1 MVQRFQGQPV
11 PLIRDRYRGVLDQI
25 MAQQRIPHTQRRPPE
40 AVPANASFAE
50 VVQNTDWFCW
60 QGDRPLQQPY
70 RYRRYR
76 EVLGHRTPSG
86 RRGAHVD
93 IGCGAGLFSWV
104 FLDWDGENNLPYD
117 RIDLYGLD
125 HSSAMIRLAQRM
137 RRGLMRHI
145 PKYPELRY
153 THRVD
158 ALLRDLSQHHST
170 GTDYT
175 ITFGHVLVQASEAIP
190 DFARVVAHVVGLL
203 DAQSN
208 CVVLAV
214 DAQRAS
220 DPFAQQ
226 WDALLARLS
235 KLGIQHQQQRV
246 RQTWINDDRRAK
258 IAWLSSAAR

>member
-1 MVQRFQGQPV
+1 MVHTFQGQPA
-11 PLIRDRYRGVLDQI
+11 PLVRDRYRGVLDQI
-25 MAQQRIPHTQRRPPE
+25 MAQHRIPPTQHRPSP

-50 VVQNTDWFCW
+50 AVQNTDWFCW
-60 QGDRPLQQPY
+60 WNDTRPLY

-76 EVLGHRTPSG
+76 EVLGHTTPSG
-86 RRGAHVD
+86 QRGAHVD
-93 IGCGAGLFSWV
+93 IGCGAGLFSWA
-104 FLDWDGENNLPYD
+104 FLDRDLENNLPYD

-125 HSSAMIRLAQRM
+125 HSRAMIRLAQQM

-145 PKYPELRY
+145 PQYPELRY
-153 THRVD
+153 THSVN
-158 ALLRDLSQHHST
+158 ALLRDLSRHHFA

-175 ITFGHVLVQASEAIP
+175 ITFGHVLAQAPNAIP
-190 DFARVVAHVVGLL
+190 DFARVAGHVVGLL

-226 WDALLARLS
+226 WNALLDRLS
-235 KLGIQHQQQRV
+235 RLGIQHHQQRV
-246 RQTWINDDRRAK
+246 RPTWINDDRRAK
-258 IAWLSSAAR
+258 IAWLTPAAQ